1 MKRALCILLTVAS
14 TCALAQNQATFEG
27 LLTGGGQF
35 PATMK
40 PADLPASFKACKIK
54 MAGTGTAGG
63 GIFDMMGSM
72 MMGLVG
78 AFSQMGSGDQSANQ
92 PPPFVAYLDLS
103 WTNGSILQVA
113 GSDFL
118 VTYAMDLGMADLAT
132 LGEAKEKPKFP
143 DLKLILVR
151 VSAINSFQPLPN
163 VTKEAFIKA
172 LETPPTPQPSELKSQ
187 SLSNIK
193 QIALATMMYATDY
206 DEVFPWPQSSR
217 GAIAVQYPYL
227 KSLDMAKSPNP
238 EANEYYRF
246 NTNIGGV
253 LLGDIPDP
261 AAIPMWYEGKAW
273 PDGSRCVAFC
283 DGHAKTV
290 SAEEWGEIEKALN
303 MRFKR
308 TAKAPLPANHLVD
321 QIPPR

>member
-1 MKRALCILLTVAS
+1 MKRALCIFLTVAS
-14 TCALAQNQATFEG
+14 TFALAQNQATFEG
-27 LLTGGGQF
+27 LLSGGGQF

-40 PADLPASFKACKIK
+40 PADLPASYKACKIK

-78 AFSQMGSGDQSANQ
+78 AFSQMGSGEQRSDQ
-92 PPPFVAYLDLS
+92 PPAFVAYLDLS

-118 VTYAMDLGMADLAT
+118 VTYALDLGMADLAT
-132 LGEAKEKPKFP
+132 LSESKGKPAFP
-143 DLKLILVR
+143 DLKLILVK
-151 VSAINSFQPLPN
+151 VSAINSFQPLPS

-172 LETPPTPQPSELKSQ
+172 LETPPPASNDNLKTQ

-193 QIALATMMYATDY
+193 QVALATMMYVADY
-206 DEVFPWPQSSR
+206 DDVFPWPQSSR
-217 GAIAVQYPYL
+217 GAIAVQYPYMKDL
-227 KSLDMAKSPNP
+227 ALGKSTNP
-238 EANEYYRF
+238 DANEYYRF
-246 NTNIGGV
+246 NTNVGGV
-253 LLGDIPDP
+253 AQTDIEDP
-261 AAIPMWYEGKAW
+261 QSVPLWYEGKPW

-290 SAEEWGEIEKALN
+290 SAEEWPEVEKALN

-308 TAKAPLPANHLVD
+308 TAKAPLPANHLIE